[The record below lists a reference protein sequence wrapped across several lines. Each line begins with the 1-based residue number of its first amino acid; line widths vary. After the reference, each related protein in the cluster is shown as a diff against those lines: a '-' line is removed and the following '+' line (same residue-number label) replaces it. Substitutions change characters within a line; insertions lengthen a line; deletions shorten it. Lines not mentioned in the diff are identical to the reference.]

1 MADASAWP
9 DPYRDGRA
17 QREGGPIEEIRPGDV
32 VWFAPGENYRHGA
45 TPTTA
50 MTHIAIQEKCDG
62 KVVDWMEHVP
72 EERYR
77 KASTGAVMVQIIG
90 SASTYAICAL
100 GVRMAKLKLWLSAI
114 FPACLLLLP
123 ACAQS
128 AGVQFDSSNMLF
140 RLQGGDVSYILG
152 VNTSGELQS
161 VYWGPPVK
169 PNDAFTRPQPLG
181 RSFEITDTP
190 QEFAGWGGGLL
201 TEPSLK
207 ITFPD
212 GNRDLVLHY
221 VSHSIQGNT
230 LIIHMRDISRP
241 VNVDLRYSMDAET
254 GILARSAE
262 IVNNTQQPVAVAQAE
277 SGTWNLPPSR
287 SYNLRYLSGRWGGE
301 FQVENRSI
309 QPGSTVLESR
319 RGMTG
324 HQFSPW
330 FAVAQN
336 SNVTEEHGRVWFGA
350 LAWSG
355 SWRITV
361 EQDPLNQ
368 VRITGGYNPFDFS
381 YLLKPG
387 ETLSTPIFYGGFTE
401 DGYGEASRL
410 LHHFEL
416 ARVLPQ
422 SPSPRVRPVLY
433 NSWEATGFSVNEA
446 GQEKLADEA
455 ASIGVERFVM
465 DDGWFGERKND
476 HAGLGDWYVNPQ
488 KFPHGLKP
496 LIDHVHAL
504 GMDFGIWVEPEMVN
518 PDSDLYRKHPDWAI
532 NFAGRPRTESRNQ
545 LVLNL
550 ARPEVRAYI
559 LNALDKLLDQ
569 NDIAFLKWDA
579 NRNWAEPGWP
589 EVKPDEE
596 QRLYVEYVQGLYS
609 VMAELRKRHPK
620 LEIESCSGGGGRVD
634 LGILRYADEVWTSD
648 NTDPFDRLFIQNGFT
663 YAYTPGI
670 MMAWVTDSPNWVDGR
685 STSLAYRFLSS
696 MQGSLGIGAN
706 LNKWTPQ
713 DFALAKEMVA
723 KYKAIR
729 ETVQHGNLYRLVT
742 PAANDEFA
750 ATEYVSPDAK
760 SAVLFTSL
768 HSEQMQYPAPTVF
781 PLALDPNATYTLH
794 AIYGRAAAGTPERG
808 SGAYWM
814 GRGIDAQLFGDFDA
828 AAFELVR
835 D

>member
-1 MADASAWP
+1 MAMCKARLRVWP
-9 DPYRDGRA
+9 EIL
-17 QREGGPIEEIRPGDV
+17 REA
-32 VWFAPGENYRHGA
+32 VW
-45 TPTTA
+45 
-50 MTHIAIQEKCDG
+50 
-62 KVVDWMEHVP
+62 
-72 EERYR
+72 
-77 KASTGAVMVQIIG
+77 TGTIFSIL
-90 SASTYAICAL
+90 AL
-100 GVRMAKLKLWLSAI
+100 SLSA
-114 FPACLLLLP
+114 FAQPPAV
-123 ACAQS
+123 A
-128 AGVQFDSSNMLF
+128 FDAASMTF
-140 RLQGGDVSYILG
+140 RLHGGGVSYVLG

-161 VYWGPPVK
+161 VYWGPAVREGDRFPR
-169 PNDAFTRPQPLG
+169 PRPLARAF
-181 RSFEITDTP
+181 EMTDTP

-221 VSHSIQGNT
+221 VSHSIAGNT
-230 LIIHMRDISRP
+230 LTIHMRDISRAID
-241 VNVDLRYSMDAET
+241 VELRYGIDPET

-262 IVNNTQQPVAVAQAE
+262 IANNTQQPVTVVQAE
-277 SGTWNLPPSR
+277 SGSWNLPPSR
-287 SYNLRYLSGRWGGE
+287 TYSLRYLTGRWAGE
-301 FQVENRSI
+301 FQVEDRAI

-336 SNVTEEHGRVWFGA
+336 PQVTEQSGRVWFGA

-361 EQDPLNQ
+361 EQDPLDQ

-381 YLLKPG
+381 YPLRPG
-387 ETLSTPIFYGGFTE
+387 ETLSTPVFYGGFTE
-401 DGYGEASRL
+401 HGYGEASRL
-410 LHHFEL
+410 LHRYEL
-416 ARVLPQ
+416 AHVLPQ
-422 SPSPRVRPVLY
+422 APSPRPRPVLY
-433 NSWEATGFSVNEA
+433 NSWEATEFNVDEA

-465 DDGWFGERKND
+465 DDGWFGERKDD

-496 LIDHVHAL
+496 LIDHVHSL
-504 GMDFGIWVEPEMVN
+504 GMDFGLWVEPEMVN
-518 PDSDLYRKHPDWAI
+518 PDSNLYRSHPDWVI
-532 NFAGRPRTESRNQ
+532 NFAGRPRTEGRNQ

-550 ARPEVRAYI
+550 ARPDVRAYI
-559 LNALDKLLDQ
+559 FGVLDDLLNK

-596 QRLYVEYVQGLYS
+596 QKLYVDYVQGLYS
-609 VMAELRKRHPK
+609 IMAELRKRHPR

-634 LGILRYADEVWTSD
+634 LGILRYVDEVWTSD
-648 NTDPFDRLFIQNGFT
+648 NTDPFDRLFIQSGFT
-663 YAYTPGI
+663 SAYTPGI
-670 MMAWVTDSPNWVDGR
+670 MMAWVTDSPSWVNHR

-706 LNKWTPQ
+706 LNKWSPD
-713 DFALAKEMVA
+713 DFALAKKMIA
-723 KYKAIR
+723 SYKSIR
-729 ETVQHGNLYRLVT
+729 ETVQHGNLYRLA
-742 PAANDEFA
+742 PPSADSEFA
-750 ATEYVSPDAK
+750 ATEYVSQDGR
-760 SAVLFTSL
+760 SAVLFASL
-768 HSEQMQYPAPTVF
+768 HSQQMQYPAPTVF
-781 PLALDPNATYTLH
+781 PLGLDPDATYTFH
-794 AIYGRAAAGTPERG
+794 AIYGRLVPGAPERA

-814 GRGIDAQLFGDFDA
+814 GHGIDPQLSGDFDA
-828 AAFELVR
+828 AAFEFTR

>member
-1 MADASAWP
+1 MTMRKVRLEVWLGIIAS
-9 DPYRDGRA
+9 
-17 QREGGPIEEIRPGDV
+17 IL
-32 VWFAPGENYRHGA
+32 
-45 TPTTA
+45 
-50 MTHIAIQEKCDG
+50 
-62 KVVDWMEHVP
+62 VP
-72 EERYR
+72 L
-77 KASTGAVMVQIIG
+77 V
-90 SASTYAICAL
+90 
-100 GVRMAKLKLWLSAI
+100 
-114 FPACLLLLP
+114 P
-123 ACAQS
+123 ACAQP
-128 AGVQFDSSNMLF
+128 AAIAFDSASMIF
-140 RLQGGDVSYILG
+140 RLHGGKVSYVLG

-161 VYWGPPVK
+161 VYWGPVVRESDQFP
-169 PNDAFTRPQPLG
+169 RPQPLA
-181 RSFEITDTP
+181 RAFEMTDTP

-221 VSHSIQGNT
+221 VSHSIAGNT
-230 LIIHMRDISRP
+230 LTIHLRDISRP
-241 VNVDLRYSMDAET
+241 IDVELRYNIDPET

-262 IVNNTQQPVAVAQAE
+262 ITNNTQQPVTVVQAE
-277 SGTWNLPPSR
+277 SGSWNLPPSR
-287 SYNLRYLSGRWGGE
+287 TYNLRYLTGRWAGE
-301 FQVENRSI
+301 FQVEDRAI

-324 HQFSPW
+324 DQFSPW

-336 SNVTEEHGRVWFGA
+336 PQVTEENGRVWFGA

-361 EQDPLNQ
+361 EQDPLEQ

-387 ETLSTPIFYGGFTE
+387 ETLSTPVFYGGFT
-401 DGYGEASRL
+401 DGGYGDASRL
-410 LHHFEL
+410 LHRYEL
-416 ARVLPQ
+416 AHVVPQ

-433 NSWEATGFSVNEA
+433 NSWEATEFNVDEA

-496 LIDHVHAL
+496 LIDHVHSL
-504 GMDFGIWVEPEMVN
+504 GMDFGLWVEPEMVN
-518 PDSDLYRKHPDWAI
+518 PDSDLYRKHPDWVI
-532 NFAGRPRTESRNQ
+532 NFAGRPRTEGRNQ

-559 LNALDKLLDQ
+559 LSVLDDLLNK

-596 QRLYVEYVQGLYS
+596 QKLYVDYVHGLYS
-609 VMAELRKRHPK
+609 IMAELRKRHPK

-634 LGILRYADEVWTSD
+634 LGILRYVDEVWPSD
-648 NTDPFDRLFIQNGFT
+648 NTDPFDRLFIQSGFT
-663 YAYTPGI
+663 NAYTPGI
-670 MMAWVTDSPNWVDGR
+670 MMAWVTDSPNWVNHR

-696 MQGSLGIGAN
+696 MQGSLGIGAD
-706 LNKWTPQ
+706 LNKWTPD
-713 DFALAKEMVA
+713 DFALAKKMIA
-723 KYKAIR
+723 SYKAIR
-729 ETVQHGNLYRLVT
+729 ETVQHGELYRLAP
-742 PAANDEFA
+742 PAAESEFA
-750 ATEYVSPDAK
+750 ATEYLSPDGR

-768 HSEQMQYPAPTVF
+768 HSEQMQYPVPTVF
-781 PLALDPNATYTLH
+781 PLALDPDANYTVH
-794 AIYGRAAAGTPERG
+794 WIYGKPMPGTQLRA

-814 GRGIDAQLFGDFDA
+814 GHGVNAQLSGDFDA
-828 AAFELVR
+828 ALLEFTR